1 MNKRTEKNPYIYITL
16 ISFMH
21 RITEELDTYMLYN
34 SKISMKCHLA
44 NVFLKIRLLLECFYY
59 NTFSITEV

>member
-1 MNKRTEKNPYIYITL
+1 
-16 ISFMH
+16 MH